1 VAGGW
6 RKLHNVELHNLHASR
21 NIIRVI
27 KSRKMRV
34 ARHVG
39 CMGEMRNAYDFLSEN
54 LKGRDDTED
63 LGEDGRIM

>member
-1 VAGGW
+1 M
-6 RKLHNVELHNLHASR
+6 HASR

-39 CMGEMRNAYDFLSEN
+39 CMGELRNAYDFLSEN